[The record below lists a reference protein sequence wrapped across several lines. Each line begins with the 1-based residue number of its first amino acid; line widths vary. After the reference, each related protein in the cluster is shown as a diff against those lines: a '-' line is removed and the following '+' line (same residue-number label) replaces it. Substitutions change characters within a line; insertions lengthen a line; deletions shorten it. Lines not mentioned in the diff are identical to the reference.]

1 MKRVRRVRLLIVV
14 GLLGSGIA
22 WAQPFVFRPALV
34 VGQDAITDAASARAR
49 VSLDDVGG
57 RVLSIRP
64 ETSGGTVLFVL
75 YPGGLVR
82 PQAYEWLG
90 RALAEHGVQTVIPEF
105 FADLAVTGKDG
116 ADALITQYAAGRKV
130 VIGGHS
136 RGAAMAADYASRN
149 ADKLSGLILMG
160 AYPAGGI
167 DLTGTRF
174 SSLSLMGEN
183 DQVADAAKVRGG
195 MAQLSPSSR
204 LEVVPGSVH
213 AFFGRYGPQAGDG
226 IPSVESGRR
235 RAGDHRAH
243 RGLSRRGRLSRPWYT
258 RNGLVGLRAAH

>member
-1 MKRVRRVRLLIVV
+1 MTRLRRALLLIVV
-14 GLLGSGIA
+14 GLLGYGIA

-34 VGQDAITDAASARAR
+34 PGQDAITDAASARAR

-64 ETSGGTVLFVL
+64 ETSDGDLLLVL

-90 RALAEHGVQTVIPEF
+90 RALAEQGVQTVIPEF
-105 FADLAVTGKDG
+105 FADLAVTGKDR
-116 ADALITQYAAGRKV
+116 ADALIAHYAAGRTV

-136 RGAAMAADYASRN
+136 LRGAMAADYASRN

-183 DQVADAAKVRGG
+183 DQVAAASAVRGG
-195 MAQLSPSSR
+195 LAQLSPTST
-204 LEVVPGSVH
+204 LEVIPGSVH

-226 IPSVESGRR
+226 IPSVDRASAEQAIIERVVAYLGERR
-235 RAGDHRAH
+235 
-243 RGLSRRGRLSRPWYT
+243 
-258 RNGLVGLRAAH
+258 

>member
-1 MKRVRRVRLLIVV
+1 MTRLRRALLLIVV
-14 GLLGSGIA
+14 GLLGYGIA

-34 VGQDAITDAASARAR
+34 PGQDAITDAASARAR

-64 ETSGGTVLFVL
+64 ETSDGDLLLVL

-90 RALAEHGVQTVIPEF
+90 RALAEQGVQTVIPEF
-105 FADLAVTGKDG
+105 FADLAVTGKDR
-116 ADALITQYAAGRKV
+116 ADALIAHYAAGRTV

-136 RGAAMAADYASRN
+136 LGGAMAADYASRH
-149 ADKLSGLILMG
+149 ADKLSGLILLA

-226 IPSVESGRR
+226 MPSVDRASAEQAIIERVVAYLGERR
-235 RAGDHRAH
+235 
-243 RGLSRRGRLSRPWYT
+243 
-258 RNGLVGLRAAH
+258 

>member
-1 MKRVRRVRLLIVV
+1 MTRLRRALLLIVV
-14 GLLGSGIA
+14 GLLGYGIA

-34 VGQDAITDAASARAR
+34 PGQDAITDAASARAR

-64 ETSGGTVLFVL
+64 ETSDGDLLLVL

-90 RALAEHGVQTVIPEF
+90 RALAEQSVQTVIPEF
-105 FADLAVTGKDG
+105 FADLAVTGKDR
-116 ADALITQYAAGRKV
+116 ADALIAHYAAGRTV

-136 RGAAMAADYASRN
+136 LGGAMAADYASRH
-149 ADKLSGLILMG
+149 ADKLSGLILLA

-167 DLTGTRF
+167 DLTGTTF
-174 SSLSLMGEN
+174 ASLALMGEN
-183 DQVADAAKVRGG
+183 DQVAAASAVRGG
-195 MAQLSPSSR
+195 LAQLSPTSI
-204 LEVVPGSVH
+204 LEVIPGSVH

-226 IPSVESGRR
+226 MPSVDRASAEQAIIERVVAYLGERR
-235 RAGDHRAH
+235 
-243 RGLSRRGRLSRPWYT
+243 
-258 RNGLVGLRAAH
+258 

>member
-1 MKRVRRVRLLIVV
+1 MTRLRRALLLIVV
-14 GLLGSGIA
+14 GLLGYGIA

-34 VGQDAITDAASARAR
+34 PGQDAITDAASARAR

-64 ETSGGTVLFVL
+64 ETSDGDLLLVL

-90 RALAEHGVQTVIPEF
+90 RALAEQGVQTVIPEF
-105 FADLAVTGKDG
+105 FADLAVTGKDR
-116 ADALITQYAAGRKV
+116 ADALIAHYAAGRTV

-136 RGAAMAADYASRN
+136 LGGAMAADYASRH
-149 ADKLSGLILMG
+149 ADKLSGLILLA

-167 DLTGTRF
+167 DLTGTTF
-174 SSLSLMGEN
+174 ASLSLMGEN
-183 DQVADAAKVRGG
+183 DQVAAASAVRGG
-195 MAQLSPSSR
+195 LAQLSPTSI
-204 LEVVPGSVH
+204 LEVIPGSVH

-226 IPSVESGRR
+226 IPSVDRASAEQAIIGRVVAYLGER
-235 RAGDHRAH
+235 R
-243 RGLSRRGRLSRPWYT
+243 
-258 RNGLVGLRAAH
+258 

>member
-1 MKRVRRVRLLIVV
+1 MTRLRRALLLIVV
-14 GLLGSGIA
+14 GLLGYGIA

-34 VGQDAITDAASARAR
+34 PGQDAITDAASARAR

-64 ETSGGTVLFVL
+64 ETSDGDLLLVL

-90 RALAEHGVQTVIPEF
+90 RALAEQGVQTVIPEF
-105 FADLAVTGKDG
+105 FADLAVTGKDR
-116 ADALITQYAAGRKV
+116 ADALIAHYAAGRTV

-136 RGAAMAADYASRN
+136 LGGAMAADYASRN
-149 ADKLSGLILMG
+149 ADKLTGLILLA

-167 DLTGTRF
+167 DLTGTTF
-174 SSLSLMGEN
+174 TSLSLMGEN
-183 DQVADAAKVRGG
+183 DQVAAVSAVRGG
-195 MAQLSPSSR
+195 LAQLSPTST
-204 LEVVPGSVH
+204 LEVIPGSVH

-226 IPSVESGRR
+226 IPSVDRASAEQAIIERVVAYLGERR
-235 RAGDHRAH
+235 
-243 RGLSRRGRLSRPWYT
+243 
-258 RNGLVGLRAAH
+258 